1 MNITRKSLLLASA
14 AAAVIGLGFS
24 ASPAKAF
31 DEVNWTWEKLVTED
45 VLKTV
50 NVLIDAAPT
59 GMVELEKIQFM
70 IGDVTASSSVTNF
83 TNNPPG
89 TEEPAGGP
97 TPAPEPG
104 PQLITIDL
112 KALYEDEKKHQNG
125 ENQELSSLGGG
136 GWFEFAKG
144 GPIDGLELK
153 DGTTE
158 GVELSGDFEGYVD
171 EKKDK
176 VWLTFDVLVPPTEV
190 DGGEG
195 GPTPGPQPILIGER
209 LAIDLPAVNSQATA
223 VGNNQDIASS
233 SSIQLHDA
241 QYIFG
246 DITGETSDLFNPEG
260 NSHVNALDG
269 LVTAAGLGL
278 IETANVSADSSV
290 STILNATVNSEA
302 TAVANNM
309 SVDLAAFTPDDAF
322 MIGDVT
328 QFAYADVTATSFVD
342 DVTLE
347 GYSDMGAAGL
357 GPNGLSEDM
366 PQIPAVNSVATA
378 VGNNFSVNVSS
389 PDL

>member
-50 NVLIDAAPT
+50 NVLIDASPT

-70 IGDVTASSSVTNF
+70 IGDVTASSSITNF

-89 TEEPAGGP
+89 TEEPAAGP
-97 TPAPEPG
+97 TPAPG

-112 KALYEDEKKHQNG
+112 KALYEDECSYHCEHEG
-125 ENQELSSLGGG
+125 DYELNSYGVWYEL
-136 GWFEFAKG
+136 AKG
-144 GPIDGLELK
+144 GPVTDLGLK

-158 GVELSGDFEGYVD
+158 GVELSGDFEGYVN

-176 VWLTFDVLVPPTEV
+176 VWLTFDVLVPPAEV
-190 DGGEG
+190 NGEP
-195 GPTPGPQPILIGER
+195 GPAPGPQPIPIGER

-246 DITGETSDLFNPEG
+246 DITGETGDLFNPEG
-260 NSHVNALDG
+260 NSHTNALDG
-269 LVTAAGLGL
+269 LVGAAGLGL
-278 IETANVSADSSV
+278 IESASVSADSSV
-290 STILNATVNSEA
+290 SAILNATVNSEA

-309 SVDLAAFTPDDAF
+309 SVELAAFTPDDAF

-342 DVTLE
+342 DVTIE

>member
-1 MNITRKSLLLASA
+1 M
-14 AAAVIGLGFS
+14 
-24 ASPAKAF
+24 
-31 DEVNWTWEKLVTED
+31 
-45 VLKTV
+45 
-50 NVLIDAAPT
+50 
-59 GMVELEKIQFM
+59 
-70 IGDVTASSSVTNF
+70 
-83 TNNPPG
+83 
-89 TEEPAGGP
+89 
-97 TPAPEPG
+97 
-104 PQLITIDL
+104 
-112 KALYEDEKKHQNG
+112 
-125 ENQELSSLGGG
+125 
-136 GWFEFAKG
+136 
-144 GPIDGLELK
+144 
-153 DGTTE
+153 
-158 GVELSGDFEGYVD
+158 
-171 EKKDK
+171 
-176 VWLTFDVLVPPTEV
+176 TFDVLVPPAEV
-190 DGGEG
+190 ENGEG
-195 GPTPGPQPILIGER
+195 GPTPGPQPIQIGER

-233 SSIQLHDA
+233 SSIELHDA

-260 NSHVNALDG
+260 NSHTNALDG
-269 LVTAAGLGL
+269 LVTAAGQGL
-278 IETANVSADSSV
+278 IESANVSADSSV
-290 STILNATVNSEA
+290 SAILNATVNSEA